1 MQSQQLPTESE
12 IFKDEIFSGTES
24 TDSPPQE
31 MTERRDDGQNHGQN
45 LIESRI
51 KPISK
56 TFILRI
62 HQVLTRDSPH
72 FSPLLREVGPIHDHN
87 SLNP

>member
-62 HQVLTRDSPH
+62 HQVLTRDSPISRL
-72 FSPLLREVGPIHDHN
+72 FCEKWGPSTIT
-87 SLNP
+87 NP